1 MDFDERSFH
10 GVVVAL
16 IIVIVVAAVIELLA
30 FIVRH

>member
-16 IIVIVVAAVIELLA
+16 IIIIVVAAVIELLA